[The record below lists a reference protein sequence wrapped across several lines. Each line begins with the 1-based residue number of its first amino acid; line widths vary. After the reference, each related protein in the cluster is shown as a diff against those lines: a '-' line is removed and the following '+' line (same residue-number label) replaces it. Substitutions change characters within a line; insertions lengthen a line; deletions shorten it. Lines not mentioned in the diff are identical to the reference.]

1 MCILLEDMAA
11 VPVGNEPVY
20 YNGEIVG
27 NTTSAAYGFR
37 VDRPVALAF
46 IDPNVAVD
54 LEGIGVEIDIARKR
68 HRIVQGRVQ
77 SRRNKNAARRTSLTR
92 IIHEGFGCQGKSG

>member
-1 MCILLEDMAA
+1 MMCILLEDMAA

-54 LEGIGVEIDIARKR
+54 LEGIGVEIDIARER
-68 HRIVQGRVQ
+68 HRGTASFKAAYNPDGTRMRRV
-77 SRRNKNAARRTSLTR
+77 
-92 IIHEGFGCQGKSG
+92 EPV